1 MNRNYI
7 IIIIGLTIISLI
19 VILYMN
25 KNDDNMGRII
35 LDFNR
40 SLVNV
45 NSGTQNS
52 NGNIN
57 SPELQQSEKIINGW
71 QKFNGVDDNF
81 NISYPSDWSILS
93 HQKVIGTI
101 SGSSIV
107 SSYLLGETS
116 KKDEFFASSIE
127 IKIYTID
134 PARPLE
140 SIAAQD
146 EDIVRS
152 GTPETSS
159 KVSNY
164 ESLVI
169 SEKKAIRYYI
179 DSAGTPSEGGYM
191 EDILIRDGEKIY
203 EIETMTKDKNNFN
216 NSRQLFENVISSF
229 QLDSRI

>member
-1 MNRNYI
+1 MNRKYI
-7 IIIIGLTIISLI
+7 IIIIGLAIISLI
-19 VILYMN
+19 VILFMN

-45 NSGTQNS
+45 NSGIKNS

-57 SPELQQSEKIINGW
+57 SSEFQQSEEIITGW

-81 NISYPSDWSILS
+81 EISYPSDWSILS
-93 HQKVIGTI
+93 HQKDTGTI
-101 SGSSIV
+101 PGSSIV

-116 KKDEFFASSIE
+116 KKDEFFASSVE
-127 IKIYTID
+127 VKIYTID
-134 PARPLE
+134 SARSLE

-152 GTPETSS
+152 GAPETSS
-159 KVSNY
+159 KVSDY

-169 SEKKAIRYYI
+169 SGKKAIRYYI

-203 EIETMTKDKNNFN
+203 EIEAMAKDKNDFN
-216 NSRQLFENVISSF
+216 NSRQLFEDIISSF
-229 QLDSRI
+229 QI